1 VTVHDGAPVFDV
13 LDLAK
18 RREKAGHIFELRV
31 PRFVLDRGGIVVAR
45 GRSGCGKST
54 LLDLLAMTLEPSE
67 SGTFRFSPAE
77 NEKPVDV
84 AGLWRRKQEGRAS
97 RLRGRYIGYVLQ
109 TGDLLPF
116 LSVAENILLPLRLL
130 AETNDRLMPLAE
142 RLEIDHLLKKM
153 PSDLSVGERQ
163 RVAIGRA
170 LVHDPAVILADE
182 PTASV
187 DPVTA
192 DHVFRLLLDVA
203 RERGIALVVAS
214 HDWLRLD
221 ALGLPALE
229 HRLGHDEG
237 CVRSE
242 FWN

>member
-1 VTVHDGAPVFDV
+1 
-13 LDLAK
+13 
-18 RREKAGHIFELRV
+18 
-31 PRFVLDRGGIVVAR
+31 
-45 GRSGCGKST
+45 
-54 LLDLLAMTLEPSE
+54 M
-67 SGTFRFSPAE
+67 
-77 NEKPVDV
+77 
-84 AGLWRRKQEGRAS
+84 
-97 RLRGRYIGYVLQ
+97 
-109 TGDLLPF
+109 
-116 LSVAENILLPLRLL
+116 
-130 AETNDRLMPLAE
+130 
-142 RLEIDHLLKKM
+142 
-153 PSDLSVGERQ
+153 
-163 RVAIGRA
+163 
-170 LVHDPAVILADE
+170 ILADE

>member
-1 VTVHDGAPVFDV
+1 MTPAGAAPVFDV
-13 LDLAK
+13 CNLAK
-18 RREKAGHIFELRV
+18 RREKSGHTFELRV
-31 PRFVLDRGGIVVAR
+31 PRLVLGRGDIVVAR

-54 LLDLLAMTLEPSE
+54 LLDLLAMTLKPSASE
-67 SGTFRFSPAE
+67 RFCFSPVE
-77 NEKPVDV
+77 GQPIDV
-84 AGLWRRKQEGRAS
+84 ADIWRRKREGQAS

-116 LSVAENILLPLRLL
+116 LTIADNIVLPLRFLGE
-130 AETNDRLMPLAE
+130 ANDRLLSLAE
-142 RLEIDHLLKKM
+142 RLGIDHLLGKM
-153 PSDLSVGERQ
+153 PSELSVGERQ

-170 LVHDPAVILADE
+170 LVHDPVVILADE

-192 DHVFRLLLDVA
+192 DQVFRLLLDVA
-203 RERGIALVVAS
+203 QERGIALVIAS
-214 HDWLRLD
+214 HDWMRLD
-221 ALGLPALE
+221 ALDLPTLQ